1 MINLIFY
8 NLIHMIKFVEKAI
21 EEIYYPLFEKNEV
34 DIDKK
39 RYYIQPYDIRKSW
52 SYRTID
58 E

>member
-1 MINLIFY
+1 
-8 NLIHMIKFVEKAI
+8 MIKFVEKAI